1 MYTYVTDIV
10 IAINPYKYYP
20 HLCTLPDRPFR
31 YGEEGVK
38 CAPHVWSIGHTSF
51 HGLVSERVAYAH
63 THTHTH
69 THMYMYMLISN
80 ICILFF

>member
-1 MYTYVTDIV
+1 MKWREEMPHSPTPPQVYTYVTDIV
-10 IAINPYKYYP
+10 IAINPYKYYA

-51 HGLVSERVAYAH
+51 HGLVG
-63 THTHTH
+63 TH
-69 THMYMYMLISN
+69 I
-80 ICILFF
+80 